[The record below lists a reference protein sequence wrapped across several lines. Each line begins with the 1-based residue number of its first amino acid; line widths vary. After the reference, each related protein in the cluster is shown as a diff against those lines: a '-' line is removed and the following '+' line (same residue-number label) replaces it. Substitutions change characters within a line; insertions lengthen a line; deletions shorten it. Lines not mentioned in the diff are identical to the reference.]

1 MTWQYHHSASCG
13 NKVQPGRPVASED
26 SVSHL
31 ASMGF
36 NYVHCQKAAT
46 NTSNTGVEEG
56 MSWLLSHMDDPGWCA
71 NAKKLHC
78 LLLFFYLETIISM

>member
-1 MTWQYHHSASCG
+1 
-13 NKVQPGRPVASED
+13 
-26 SVSHL
+26 
-31 ASMGF
+31 MGF

-46 NTSNTGVEEG
+46 NTSSTGVEEG

-78 LLLFFYLETIISM
+78 LSLLSS